1 MFFVL
6 GMAILVGPALIEGI
20 KRLLNRLQVV

>member
-6 GMAILVGPALIEGI
+6 GMAILVGLALIEGI